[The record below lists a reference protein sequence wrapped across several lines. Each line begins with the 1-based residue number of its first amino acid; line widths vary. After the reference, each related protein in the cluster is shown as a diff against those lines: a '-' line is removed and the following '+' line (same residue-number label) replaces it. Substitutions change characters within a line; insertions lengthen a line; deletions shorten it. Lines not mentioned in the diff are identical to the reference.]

1 LRILK
6 NRIFLAVVCLVLA
19 AAIAFVAVPVLHNK
33 TRETATVLRVR
44 EIIPAG
50 TVITPE
56 LLTTEEVGAYALPAG
71 TLTAQE
77 DCVGLYAA
85 VPLLPS
91 DNLTASKF
99 TTADAFDTDPI
110 ITRADRMNISF
121 TVPNLAAGVSGKLA
135 AGDVIRIYAAI
146 PEDGGIRIVQPPDL
160 NCMEV
165 VSAVNAK
172 AQDTTDAETPDATI
186 AAAVTVV
193 ATDRQAAT
201 LVKLQ
206 ASATIH
212 VALIG
217 RDAAA
222 LEMLTAFNTTE
233 LPAIEQ
239 AILDAEIAAGELIID
254 NAMLEESE
262 ELPEG
267 GEVEWQ

>member
-1 LRILK
+1 MRILQ
-6 NRIFLAVVCLVLA
+6 NRIFIAVVCLVLA
-19 AAIAFVAVPVLHNK
+19 AAIAFWLVPEMHRQ

-44 EIIPAG
+44 EIVPVG
-50 TVITPE
+50 TEITPE
-56 LLTTEEVGAYALPAG
+56 MLTTAEVGAYALPTE
-71 TLTAQE
+71 TLTAPGE
-77 DCVGLYAA
+77 CIGLYAA

-91 DNLTASKF
+91 DNLTAAKF
-99 TTADAFDTDPI
+99 TTADAFETDPI

-121 TVPNLAAGVSGKLA
+121 AIPNLAAGVSGKLA

-146 PEDGGIRIVQPPDL
+146 PDDGGTRIMQPL
-160 NCMEV
+160 ELSCIEV
-165 VSAVNAK
+165 VSVVNAK
-172 AQDTTDAETPDATI
+172 AQDTTAAETSDAAI

-193 ATDRQAAT
+193 ATDRQAVT

-206 ASATIH
+206 ASGTIH

-239 AILDAEIAAGELIID
+239 AILDAEITAGEQI
-254 NAMLEESE
+254 LEEPE